1 MSQAPVVVIGAGAAG
16 LMAAIHAAAGGRRV
30 ILLERTADGGRKILI
45 SGGGRCNILPGQ
57 ARPDRFVTDSPMP
70 LLRHVLRGWPLE
82 AQRQFFER
90 VLGLSLVLEEESG
103 KLFPLA
109 NRARVVRDRLVAEAR
124 GRGVEIRFGVL
135 VRGMTAPE
143 PGGVWRLA
151 VEGGAPVEARR
162 VIVATGGLSVP
173 STGSDGA
180 GLGWLAELGHTI
192 HPTYPALTPLT
203 GDAPAH
209 HALSGVSLRVHIT
222 APGKPK
228 SWTSGGGFLFTHRG
242 WSGPAVLDISH
253 LAVRARMAGKEQ
265 PLLVQWDPRDDAA
278 WEAELQG
285 SARTVVAV
293 IRDALPERLADLL
306 MTEAGLEPTSRVAQ
320 LRRAD
325 RQRLIALL
333 VRYPL
338 PWQGDEGYR
347 KAEVTGGGVALD
359 EVVPHTLESRL
370 HPGLHICG
378 EALDAFGP
386 IGGHNFQW
394 AWATGKQAGEASW

>member
-1 MSQAPVVVIGAGAAG
+1 MTPLPVVVIGAGAAG
-16 LMAAIHAAAGGRRV
+16 LMAAIHAAGDGRRV
-30 ILLERTADGGRKILI
+30 VLLERTADGGRKILI

-57 ARPDRFVTDSPMP
+57 ASPERFVTDSPPP

-82 AQRQFFER
+82 AQRRFFEEE
-90 VLGLSLVLEEESG
+90 LGLPLVLEEESG
-103 KLFPLA
+103 KLFPA
-109 NRARVVRDRLVAEAR
+109 VNRARVVRDRLVAEAR
-124 GRGVEIRFGVL
+124 DRGVEVRFGVL
-135 VRGMTAPE
+135 VRGVTAPE
-143 PGGVWRLA
+143 GGGVWRVTLEDA
-151 VEGGAPVEARR
+151 GPLEARR

-180 GLGWLAELGHTI
+180 GLGWLARLGHTI

-203 GDAPAH
+203 GAAPAH
-209 HALSGVSLRVHIT
+209 HALSGVSLCVRLT
-222 APGKPK
+222 APGRPR
-228 SWTSGGGFLFTHRG
+228 SRESDGGFLFTHRG

-253 LAVRARMAGKEQ
+253 LAVRARMAGVEQ
-265 PLLVQWDPRDDAA
+265 PLLVRWHGHE
-278 WEAELQG
+278 EAEWAAVLQG
-285 SARTVVAV
+285 SPRTVLAV
-293 IRDALPERLADLL
+293 VRDALPERLADLL
-306 MTEAGLEPTSRVAQ
+306 VAEAGIAPVVRGAQ
-320 LRRAD
+320 LRRAE
-325 RQRLIALL
+325 RQRLVGLL

-359 EVVPHTLESRL
+359 EVVPHTLESRI

-394 AWATGKQAGEASW
+394 AWATGKQAGQASR

>member
-1 MSQAPVVVIGAGAAG
+1 
-16 LMAAIHAAAGGRRV
+16 MAAIHAAGDGRRV
-30 ILLERTADGGRKILI
+30 VLLERTADGGRKILI

-57 ARPDRFVTDSPMP
+57 ARPERFVTDSPPP

-82 AQRQFFER
+82 AQRRFFEEE
-90 VLGLSLVLEEESG
+90 LGLPLVLEVESG
-103 KLFPLA
+103 KLFPA
-109 NRARVVRDRLVAEAR
+109 VNRARVVRDRLVAEAR
-124 GRGVEIRFGVL
+124 DRGVEVRFGVL
-135 VRGMTAPE
+135 VRGVTAPE
-143 PGGVWRLA
+143 GGGVWRVTLEDA
-151 VEGGAPVEARR
+151 GPLEARR

-180 GLGWLAELGHTI
+180 GLGWLARLGHTI

-203 GDAPAH
+203 GAAPAH
-209 HALSGVSLRVHIT
+209 HALSGVSLSVRLT
-222 APGKPK
+222 APGRPR
-228 SWTSGGGFLFTHRG
+228 SRESDGGLLFTHRG

-253 LAVRARMAGKEQ
+253 LAVRARMAGVEQ
-265 PLLVQWDPRDDAA
+265 PLLVRWHRHE
-278 WEAELQG
+278 EAEWAAILQG
-285 SARTVVAV
+285 SPRTVLAV
-293 IRDALPERLADLL
+293 VRDALPERLADLL
-306 MTEAGLEPTSRVAQ
+306 VAEAGIAPVVRGAQ
-320 LRRAD
+320 LRRAE
-325 RQRLIALL
+325 RQRLVGLL

-359 EVVPHTLESRL
+359 EVVPHTLESRI

-394 AWATGKQAGEASW
+394 AWATGKQAGQASR